1 MDSEFELVT
10 ENFYALP
17 IFGEDS
23 DTLDE
28 NAKKFSL
35 SLFTFFG
42 TLVWGESSILYDYN
56 RIILSS
62 PTSKEN
68 LILLKNSGYTICVI
82 EFVPKKKLQNFK
94 KMIEIFYQSLCNKIS
109 VHFFVYTE
117 KNVNILEG
125 LNLYF
130 NPENSKFGKNSFYC
144 GIEVDKYDEFPW
156 FRKSN
161 KDVKLA
167 KQLSMKFY
175 NPNSVLGS
183 HENKGYFKSTLYI
196 VCGPDYSGWEIELA
210 SFKDTVKYEN
220 IEFKYKKEND
230 VEIYAIESEDLL
242 SLNIHETLLS
252 VENKAIIVFGRNP
265 TFEERENLRGYF
277 INYFLTIVHWY
288 SRYPYKKSD
297 TFPSYTKFF
306 KNPLLYAE
314 FFERIT

>member
-1 MDSEFELVT
+1 MDSEFELVR
-10 ENFYALP
+10 ENFYAYS
-17 IFGEDS
+17 IYGEDS
-23 DTLDE
+23 NMLDE
-28 NAKKFSL
+28 NAKNFSL
-35 SLFTFFG
+35 ALFSFFG

-56 RIILSS
+56 RIVLSS
-62 PTSKEN
+62 PNSKEN

-82 EFVPKKKLQNFK
+82 DFVPKKKLKNFK
-94 KMIEIFYQSLCNKIS
+94 NMIEIFYQSLSNKIS

-117 KNVNILEG
+117 KTVNILKG
-125 LNLYF
+125 LQMYF
-130 NPENSKFGKNSFYC
+130 KPQNNKFGKKSFYC
-144 GIEVDKYDEFPW
+144 GIEIDKYHEFPW
-156 FRKSN
+156 FRKSD

-167 KQLSMKFY
+167 KDLSFKFY

-183 HENKGYFKSTLYI
+183 HGNKGYFKNTLYI

-210 SFKDTVKYEN
+210 SFKDSVRYEN

-230 VEIYAIESEDLL
+230 IDVYAIESEDLL
-242 SLNIHETLLS
+242 ALNIHETLLS
-252 VENKAIIVFGRNP
+252 VENKAVVVFGRNP

-288 SRYPYKKSD
+288 ARYPYKKSD
-297 TFPSYTKFF
+297 TFSFYNKFF